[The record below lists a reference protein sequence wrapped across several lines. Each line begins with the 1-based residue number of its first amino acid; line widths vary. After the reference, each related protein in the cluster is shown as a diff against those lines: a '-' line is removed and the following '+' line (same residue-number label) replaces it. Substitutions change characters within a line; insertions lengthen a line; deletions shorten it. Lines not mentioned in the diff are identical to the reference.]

1 MEFLGVL
8 PNVWQ
13 DSATEVVEE
22 RYIDSVGREGV
33 EEVAANEASSA
44 YNQHFL
50 QIFRHF
56 FINHLR
62 SESYGCEFEFFAEF
76 FGVVY
81 SSSVD

>member
-56 FINHLR
+56 LLIT
-62 SESYGCEFEFFAEF
+62 
-76 FGVVY
+76 
-81 SSSVD
+81 